1 MGANAQTTVPTF
13 TASQVLTAAQMN
25 QSARTGVPVF
35 ADTTAR
41 DGAFGGTG
49 EKTLAEGQL
58 CYVENLTGLAQLQY
72 YDGAAWVSLASPGL
86 VRISGET
93 AFSAASSVTLDG
105 VFTSTYRNYKLVV
118 NYTTSGAAGVR
129 IRVRAGGTS
138 VTTTTYNEQTFTSS
152 NTTNTGS
159 RGASGTSVVLGFNT
173 GGTFPSSF
181 DAMIY
186 NPQIATP
193 TTFFSNCAQQDGAMT
208 VPIIAIAS
216 GNNSNSTSYDGFEL
230 LLSSGTMTGN
240 YTLYG
245 LANS

>member
-1 MGANAQTTVPTF
+1 MGVNAQTSVPAF
-13 TASQVLTAAQMN
+13 TAGQVLTAQQQTEIN
-25 QSARTGVPVF
+25 TGVPVF
-35 ADTTAR
+35 ASTTTR
-41 DGAFGGTG
+41 DAAFGGTG
-49 EKTLAEGQL
+49 EKVLAEGQMA
-58 CYVENLTGLAQLQY
+58 YVENLTGVAQLQY

-93 AFSAASSVTLDG
+93 TFTAASSVTLDS

-118 NYTTSGAAGVR
+118 NYTTTGAAGIR

-152 NTTNTGS
+152 STSNTGS

-181 DAMIY
+181 EAMIY

-208 VPIIAIAS
+208 VPIIGIAS

-230 LLSSGTMTGN
+230 LVSSGTMTGN